1 MAGAAWGAWA
11 CYGLLTQATVALL
24 PLVLVFMLFFTLIAV
39 AGVLL
44 LRNHRWGVPLSL
56 FVQGVQVPIFMSPGA
71 A

>member
-1 MAGAAWGAWA
+1 
-11 CYGLLTQATVALL
+11 
-24 PLVLVFMLFFTLIAV
+24 MLFFTLIAV